1 MRLAEPLEARLGEE
15 GLTQLYQDLEI
26 PLIDVLAEL
35 EFNGI
40 RVDKER
46 LTELGDRFGRRMQ
59 ELEAEIYELAGGPF
73 NIDSRKQLSKILF
86 EDLGL
91 PTLKKTKTGPS
102 TDAGVLSELA
112 ALHALPA
119 KIIEYRQYA
128 KLKSTY
134 ADSLA
139 RLVHPVTGRV
149 HTSFK
154 QDVAATGRL
163 SSKDPNLQNIPV
175 RTEEGRAIRS
185 AFLPGEPGWKL
196 LAADSSQIEL
206 RVLAHFC
213 GDPALQTAFATDQD
227 VHALVASE
235 VHGVPLEE
243 VTREMRRRAKA
254 VNFGVIYGQSAF
266 GLAKSLG
273 IDKAEAAA
281 FIDAYFSRYFGVDEF
296 IVKTLAECRK
306 NGYVSTILGR
316 RRTVQGVRDPSSQS
330 DSRQRN
336 LPERIAI
343 NTVIQGSAAD
353 LIKKAMINVRNRM
366 QCEHVQA
373 RMLLQIHDELVF
385 EVPADEVDRLAALV
399 TEEMASVEQLTVP
412 LKVDV
417 KVGDNWADCEAWS

>member
-1 MRLAEPLEARLGEE
+1 MK
-15 GLTQLYQDLEI
+15 
-26 PLIDVLAEL
+26 EL
-35 EFNGI
+35 E
-40 RVDKER
+40 
-46 LTELGDRFGRRMQ
+46 T
-59 ELEAEIYELAGGPF
+59 EIYELAGEKF

-112 ALHALPA
+112 AMHALPA

-134 ADSLA
+134 VDSLA
-139 RLVHPVTGRV
+139 GLIHPETGRV

-175 RTEEGRAIRS
+175 RTDDGRQIRS

-196 LAADSSQIEL
+196 LAADYSQIEL

-235 VHGVPLEE
+235 VHGVPLGE

-254 VNFGVIYGQSAF
+254 VNFGVIYGQSSF
-266 GLAKSLG
+266 GLAKALG
-273 IDKAEAAA
+273 IDKTEAAA
-281 FIDAYFSRYFGVDEF
+281 FIDAYFSRYSGVDDF
-296 IVKTLAECRK
+296 IIETLAECRR
-306 NGYVSTILGR
+306 NGYVITILGR
-316 RRTVQGVRDPSSQS
+316 RRTVQGVRDPSSQT

-353 LIKKAMINVRNRM
+353 LIKRAMINVRNRM
-366 QCEHVQA
+366 RRDNVRA

-385 EVPADEVDRLAALV
+385 EVPSDEVNQLAVLV
-399 TEEMASVEQLTVP
+399 TEEMTSVARLAVP